1 MNKHKKWKAWFD
13 GGVTSLDMNRLQ
25 QLLAKNPDVIQS
37 SVRHDIGIF
46 TPSGKHRRF
55 KVWIPEQST
64 TDSGAQQVSGVPTG
78 IETSRGVGSGLLKVG
93 PGILVYPLNARLKAD
108 VALPGH
114 PFDCRLQ
121 IKTGLH

>member
-13 GGVTSLDMNRLQ
+13 GGVASLNIDRLQ
-25 QLLAKNPDVIQS
+25 QLLTENSDRIQF
-37 SVRHDIGIF
+37 SVRHEIDF
-46 TPSGKHRRF
+46 LTPSGKYRRF

-64 TDSGAQQVSGVPTG
+64 TDSGAQQVLGVPTG
-78 IETSRGVGSGLLKVG
+78 IERSRGMGSGLLRVG

-121 IKTGLH
+121 IKTG